1 MSEGL
6 YIRNLSGD
14 EAKILLELTEGKGG
28 ETSLEQS
35 SACIGVPTCQ
45 IGIAESQ
52 LLLRGIIEYF
62 NEREFNKDILPALH
76 ISGCNNSCG
85 THQIGALGF
94 AGKKKKIN
102 DVSEECF
109 QLHMDGRKGID
120 GVELGKVVGD
130 IRRQDIPKF
139 LYELAIDVDK
149 LGITYEEYVKNSDNN
164 LEAIINTY
172 MV

>member
-1 MSEGL
+1 
-6 YIRNLSGD
+6 
-14 EAKILLELTEGKGG
+14 
-28 ETSLEQS
+28 
-35 SACIGVPTCQ
+35 
-45 IGIAESQ
+45 
-52 LLLRGIIEYF
+52 
-62 NEREFNKDILPALH
+62 
-76 ISGCNNSCG
+76 
-85 THQIGALGF
+85 
-94 AGKKKKIN
+94 
-102 DVSEECF
+102 
-109 QLHMDGRKGID
+109 MDGRKGID